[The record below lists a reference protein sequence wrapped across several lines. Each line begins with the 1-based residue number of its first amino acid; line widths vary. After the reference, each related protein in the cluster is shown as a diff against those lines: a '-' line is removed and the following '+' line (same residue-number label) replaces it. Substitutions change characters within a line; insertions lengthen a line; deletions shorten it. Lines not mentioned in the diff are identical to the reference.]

1 MVKQPLC
8 WYFWVPRLP
17 ICHYVTGGR
26 RRRAKNSKSRVQY
39 SLKFV
44 EDDQETSCGCDRG
57 VLVGMAGGCVNFPKS
72 KISKKN
78 SKLQS
83 LKNSKNPKTKPHSM
97 SDVSLVGVAGVS
109 LGVALGMASGC
120 VNFQNSQKSKNL
132 KKNICHQKAYCMSDV
147 SLCFHV

>member
-1 MVKQPLC
+1 
-8 WYFWVPRLP
+8 
-17 ICHYVTGGR
+17 
-26 RRRAKNSKSRVQY
+26 
-39 SLKFV
+39 
-44 EDDQETSCGCDRG
+44 
-57 VLVGMAGGCVNFPKS
+57 
-72 KISKKN
+72 
-78 SKLQS
+78 
-83 LKNSKNPKTKPHSM
+83 M